1 MVVLSNSW
9 ETDPLDYLVRVKFP
23 YERSYRATT
32 SLGSFGSGE
41 SHNSVYLKNAAEYR
55 KELRALPRSELM
67 ARAEEVAKSEAL
79 KAAEKRAAEEAQRW
93 FSQQSA
99 DADISHWSRMSA
111 WTLDEA
117 VALSLGK
124 DPRKVNWDK
133 LKSLVGISPF
143 AEKYQAQ
150 REIFN
155 RAKLAGQLWD
165 STIPGVLIAWA
176 GRMRVEFPSVLVDA
190 IKDLGIQ
197 ISDWKSAF
205 DRQKDIAEKAQAEA
219 IEEKKASIK
228 MMQDHSAYIGKLS
241 SDYKKI
247 IESHKTE
254 IARLERALADKV
266 ASENASHFKLA
277 TPTKKG
283 LGTKE
288 RNSLLTLVIGMAAA
302 WYGYDAAKTRNATA
316 KDISDE
322 LQRVGLSLSDD
333 TIRAYLNEARDLL
346 PPPETEQ
353 KR

>member
-1 MVVLSNSW
+1 MVRIPHPWND
-9 ETDPLDYLVRVKFP
+9 DPLEYLVRVKFP
-23 YERSYRATT
+23 NERTHRAPPP
-32 SLGSFGSGE
+32 LRGIGGSRSRID
-41 SHNSVYLKNAAEYR
+41 NYLKDAAEYR
-55 KELRALPRSELM
+55 KELSALPLSDLM
-67 ARAEEVAKSEAL
+67 ARAKEVAESERQ
-79 KAAEKRAAEEAQRW
+79 KEIEQRTAEEAQRW
-93 FSQQSA
+93 FNQYPA
-99 DADISHWSRMSA
+99 DADISHWSRMSV

-117 VALSLGK
+117 VALSFGK

-133 LKSLVGISPF
+133 LKNLVGISPF

-165 STIPGVLIAWA
+165 STIPGVLLAWA
-176 GRMRVEFPSVLVDA
+176 ERMKVEFPSVLVDA

-197 ISDWKSAF
+197 VSDWKSAY
-205 DRQKDIAEKAQAEA
+205 DRQKSIADKAQAA
-219 IEEKKASIK
+219 ALDEKQANIK
-228 MMQDHSAYIGKLS
+228 LMQDHSAFIGKLS

-247 IESHKTE
+247 IESHKAE
-254 IARLERALADKV
+254 IARLERALTDKV
-266 ASENASHFKLA
+266 ASENASHFNLA

-302 WYGYDAAKTRNATA
+302 WYGYDPAKTRNTTA

-346 PPPETEQ
+346 PPPAIEQ